1 MKIPTMAVRSL
12 ALALALLA
20 VSCAGG
26 MQPRDPDVTPMAN
39 LRADAHIGR
48 TMTADSTRISD
59 LADRFTPG
67 ETVHAIV
74 DVPGR
79 NSGTLKV
86 KWMFGDETVSEQEMS
101 LGSGRPLHFE
111 FRPAESGSRTGE
123 YRLEVEIDGNRVE
136 TERFQ
141 VVPS

>member
-1 MKIPTMAVRSL
+1 MKIPSMAVRSL
-12 ALALALLA
+12 ALALALVA

-39 LRADAHIGR
+39 LRADAHIGK
-48 TMTADSTRISD
+48 TMTADSTRVSD
-59 LADRFTPG
+59 IADRFTPN

-79 NSGTLKV
+79 STGTLKV
-86 KWMFGDETVSEQEMS
+86 KWMYGDETVREQEMS
-101 LGSGRPLHFE
+101 LDSGRPLHFE
-111 FRPAESGSRTGE
+111 FTPAGAGHRTGE
-123 YRLEVEIDGNRVE
+123 YRFEVEIDGNRVE

-141 VVPS
+141 VVPN